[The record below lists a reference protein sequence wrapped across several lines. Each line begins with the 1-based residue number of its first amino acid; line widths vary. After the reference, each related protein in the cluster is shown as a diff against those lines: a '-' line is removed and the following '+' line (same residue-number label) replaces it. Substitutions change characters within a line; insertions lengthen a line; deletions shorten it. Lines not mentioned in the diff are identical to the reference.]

1 MTVTVQNTALCK
13 NKYNQFKK
21 QNMQKPLAIAN
32 RVISIS
38 LVFQV
43 VHYFDTNAVTPSS
56 KILSK
61 IPVPQGGI
69 EALPNSQLL
78 NSGTIRES
86 IESELEDLPYLGS
99 SQFKL
104 QSSTKH
110 VLLYT
115 RTLIPSF
122 FFLFILVSIQIAIDF
137 TGRQFLATVH
147 CLIGNSTNPPILW
160 IG

>member
-1 MTVTVQNTALCK
+1 MINLK
-13 NKYNQFKK
+13 NKTCKK
-21 QNMQKPLAIAN
+21 TLAIAN

-69 EALPNSQLL
+69 EALPNSQR
-78 NSGTIRES
+78 TIRES

-137 TGRQFLATVH
+137 TGQQLLATVH

>member
-21 QNMQKPLAIAN
+21 QRTHAKTLAIAN

-122 FFLFILVSIQIAIDF
+122 FLSFYSGIYLD
-137 TGRQFLATVH
+137 
-147 CLIGNSTNPPILW
+147 CY
-160 IG
+160 